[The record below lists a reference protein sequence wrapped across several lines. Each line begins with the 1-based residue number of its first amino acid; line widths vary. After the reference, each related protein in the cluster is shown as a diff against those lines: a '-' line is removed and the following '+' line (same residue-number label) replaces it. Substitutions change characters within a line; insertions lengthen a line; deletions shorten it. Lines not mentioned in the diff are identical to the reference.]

1 MSEETSERAGIVAL
15 IFSFLMPI
23 VGVICYFVNKDKVEN
38 PSSYLFAALAGFVI
52 GLLLRFAGA

>member
-15 IFSFLMPI
+15 IFSFLLPI
-23 VGVICYFVNKDKVEN
+23 VGVFCYFANKDKVEN

-52 GLLLRFAGA
+52 GLLMRFAGA

>member
-15 IFSFLMPI
+15 IFSFLLPI
-23 VGVICYFVNKDKVEN
+23 VGVICYFNNKGKVEN